1 MNKEAEKINQLRAVL
16 HQHNYNYYILDA
28 PTINDFEFDT
38 LLQSLIDLET
48 KHPEFFDPNSPSQRV
63 GGGVTK
69 NFRNHTHKFP
79 MYSLSNSYSKEE
91 IEQWETRIQKVLG
104 DQEVTYTCELKYD
117 GASISLTY
125 ENGVLLHGVTRGD
138 GAQGDDVTQNL
149 KTIPTIPLKLL
160 GDYPDFFEIR
170 GEIILPLKGFQAI
183 NEERVDAG
191 EEPYM
196 NPRNTA
202 SGSLKTQDSALVA
215 KRPLE
220 CFLYAL
226 AGENLKVKSQI
237 EGLKQARLWGF
248 KVPET
253 AIEAKN
259 LNEVFDYLEHWNKKR
274 NELPYEIDG
283 VVIKVNSFDQQSELG
298 FTAKAPRWAIAYK
311 FQAEE
316 AITKLLSVNYQIGRT
331 GAVTPVANLEAVLL
345 SGTTVKRA
353 SLHNADQ
360 IQKLELRIG
369 DAVFVQKGGEIIP
382 KIVGVDADSRAP
394 IEDKINFITHC
405 PECKMLLIRVE
416 GEAQHYC
423 PNQVGCP
430 PQIIGKIQH
439 FISRKAMD
447 IDGLGSETV
456 TLLYHNGL
464 VKNVADLYD
473 LSVDDLLPLD
483 RMAEKSV
490 EKLVEGLT
498 QSKNKPFSKVLFG
511 LGIRFVGETVA
522 KKLTAAFGSID
533 ELIAAD
539 TDALLSVDEIGERIA
554 QSLQAYFL
562 NPLNVDLINR
572 LKTNGLQFEL
582 EKKSLSSDLILKDK
596 KFVVSGVFKTI
607 SRVQLKEKIEF
618 FGGTVGSSIS
628 TKTDF
633 VVAGEGMGP
642 SKKIKADQLDI
653 PILSEEGFLRMISY
667 KLIQQNVIFVTL

>member
-48 KHPEFFDPNSPSQRV
+48 KHPEFFDSNSPSQRV

-104 DQEVTYTCELKYD
+104 DQEVIYTCELKYD

-125 ENGVLLHGVTRGD
+125 KNGVLLYGVTRGD

-149 KTIPTIPLKLL
+149 KTIPTIPLKLR

-170 GEIILPLKGFQAI
+170 GEIILPIKGFQAM
-183 NEERVDAG
+183 NEERVKAG
-191 EEPYM
+191 EDPYM

-226 AGENLKVKSQI
+226 AGENLKIKSQI

-259 LNEVFDYLEHWNKKR
+259 LNDVFDYLDHWEKKR

-316 AITKLLSVNYQIGRT
+316 ATTKLISVNYQIGRT

-382 KIVGVDADSRAP
+382 KIVGVDANSRAP

-405 PECKMLLIRVE
+405 PECETLLTRIE

-423 PNQVGCP
+423 PNQAGCP

-473 LSVDDLLPLD
+473 LSVDDLLPLN

-490 EKLVEGLT
+490 ENLVKGLA

-562 NPLNVDLINR
+562 NPSNIDLINR
-572 LKTNGLQFEL
+572 IKINGLQFEL

-653 PILSEEGFLRMISY
+653 PILSEEGFLRMISGNY
-667 KLIQQNVIFVTL
+667 

>member
-1 MNKEAEKINQLRAVL
+1 MNKEAKKINQLRAVI

-48 KHPEFFDPNSPSQRV
+48 KHPQFFDPNSPSQRV
-63 GGGVTK
+63 GGGITK

-91 IEQWETRIQKVLG
+91 IEQWKTRIQKVLG

-149 KTIPTIPLKLL
+149 KTIPTIPLKLR

-183 NEERVDAG
+183 NEERVKAG
-191 EEPYM
+191 EDSYM

-316 AITKLLSVNYQIGRT
+316 AITKLISVNYQIGRT
-331 GAVTPVANLEAVLL
+331 GAVTPVANLEAVLI

-405 PECKMLLIRVE
+405 PECETLLTRIE

-430 PQIIGKIQH
+430 PQITGKIQH

-447 IDGLGSETV
+447 VDGLGSETV

-483 RMAEKSV
+483 RMAEKSI
-490 EKLVEGLT
+490 ENLVEGLT
-498 QSKNKPFSKVLFG
+498 KSKNKPFSKVLFG

-522 KKLTAAFGSID
+522 KKLAAAFGSID
-533 ELIAAD
+533 ELIAAG

-572 LKTNGLQFEL
+572 LKIKGLQFKL
-582 EKKSLSSDLILKDK
+582 EKKSLSSDLVLKDK
-596 KFVVSGVFKTI
+596 KFIISGVFKTI
-607 SRVQLKEKIEF
+607 SREQLKEKIEF

-628 TKTDF
+628 TKIDF
-633 VVAGEGMGP
+633 VVAGDGMGP
-642 SKKIKADQLDI
+642 SKKIKADQLGI
-653 PILSEEGFLRMISY
+653 PILSEEGFLRMIS
-667 KLIQQNVIFVTL
+667 KNN

>member
-125 ENGVLLHGVTRGD
+125 KNGVLLHGVTRGD
-138 GAQGDDVTQNL
+138 GTQGDDVTQNL
-149 KTIPTIPLKLL
+149 KTIPTIPLKLR

-170 GEIILPLKGFQAI
+170 GEIILPIKGFQAM
-183 NEERVDAG
+183 NEERVKAG
-191 EEPYM
+191 EDPYM

-226 AGENLKVKSQI
+226 AGENLKIKSQI

-259 LNEVFDYLEHWNKKR
+259 LNEVFDYLDHWEKKR

-316 AITKLLSVNYQIGRT
+316 ATTKLISVNYQIGRT

-369 DAVFVQKGGEIIP
+369 DAVLVQKGGEIIP
-382 KIVGVDADSRAP
+382 KIVGVDANSRAP

-405 PECKMLLIRVE
+405 PECETLLTRIE

-423 PNQVGCP
+423 PNQAGCP

-456 TLLYHNGL
+456 ALLYHNGL

-490 EKLVEGLT
+490 ENLVKGLA

-562 NPLNVDLINR
+562 NPSNIDLINR
-572 LKTNGLQFEL
+572 IKINGLQFEL

-653 PILSEEGFLRMISY
+653 PILSEEGFLRMISG
-667 KLIQQNVIFVTL
+667 ND

>member
-125 ENGVLLHGVTRGD
+125 KNGVLLYGVTRGD

-149 KTIPTIPLKLL
+149 KTIPTIPLKLR

-170 GEIILPLKGFQAI
+170 GEIILPIKGFQAM
-183 NEERVDAG
+183 NEERVKAG
-191 EEPYM
+191 EDPYM

-226 AGENLKVKSQI
+226 AGENLKIKSQI

-259 LNEVFDYLEHWNKKR
+259 LNEVFDYLEHWKKKR

-316 AITKLLSVNYQIGRT
+316 ATTKLISVNYQIGRT

-382 KIVGVDADSRAP
+382 KIVGVDANSRAP

-405 PECKMLLIRVE
+405 PECETLLTRIE

-423 PNQVGCP
+423 PNQAGCP

-473 LSVDDLLPLD
+473 LSVDDLLPLN

-490 EKLVEGLT
+490 ENLVKGLA

-522 KKLTAAFGSID
+522 KKLAAAFGSID

-562 NPLNVDLINR
+562 NPSNIDLINR
-572 LKTNGLQFEL
+572 LKINGLQFEL

-653 PILSEEGFLRMISY
+653 PILSEEGFLRMISG
-667 KLIQQNVIFVTL
+667 ND

>member
-125 ENGVLLHGVTRGD
+125 KNGVLLHGVTRGD
-138 GAQGDDVTQNL
+138 GTQGDDVTQNL
-149 KTIPTIPLKLL
+149 KTIPTIPLKLR

-170 GEIILPLKGFQAI
+170 GEIILPIKGFQAM
-183 NEERVDAG
+183 NEERVKAG
-191 EEPYM
+191 EDPYM

-215 KRPLE
+215 RRPLE

-226 AGENLKVKSQI
+226 AGENLKIKSQI

-259 LNEVFDYLEHWNKKR
+259 LNEVFDYLDHWEKKR

-316 AITKLLSVNYQIGRT
+316 ATTKLISVNYQIGRT

-369 DAVFVQKGGEIIP
+369 DAVLVQKGGEIIP
-382 KIVGVDADSRAP
+382 KIVGVDANSRAP

-405 PECKMLLIRVE
+405 PECETLLTRIE

-423 PNQVGCP
+423 PNQAGCP

-456 TLLYHNGL
+456 ALLYHNGL

-490 EKLVEGLT
+490 ENLVKGLA

-522 KKLTAAFGSID
+522 KKLAAAFGSID

-562 NPLNVDLINR
+562 NPSNVDLINR
-572 LKTNGLQFEL
+572 LKINGLQFEL

-653 PILSEEGFLRMISY
+653 PILSEEGFLRMISG
-667 KLIQQNVIFVTL
+667 ND

>member
-125 ENGVLLHGVTRGD
+125 KNGVLLHGVTRGD
-138 GAQGDDVTQNL
+138 GTQGDDVTQNL
-149 KTIPTIPLKLL
+149 KTIPTIPLKLR

-170 GEIILPLKGFQAI
+170 GEIILPIKGFQAM
-183 NEERVDAG
+183 NEERVKAG
-191 EEPYM
+191 EDPYM

-226 AGENLKVKSQI
+226 AGENLKIKSQI

-259 LNEVFDYLEHWNKKR
+259 LNEVFDYLDHWEKKR

-316 AITKLLSVNYQIGRT
+316 ATTKLISVNYQIGRT

-369 DAVFVQKGGEIIP
+369 DAVLVQKGGEIIP
-382 KIVGVDADSRAP
+382 KIVGVDANSRAP

-405 PECKMLLIRVE
+405 PECETLLTRIE

-423 PNQVGCP
+423 PNQAGCP

-456 TLLYHNGL
+456 ALLYHNGL

-490 EKLVEGLT
+490 ENLVKGLA

-522 KKLTAAFGSID
+522 KKLAAAFGSID

-554 QSLQAYFL
+554 KSLQAYFL

-572 LKTNGLQFEL
+572 LKIKGLQFEL

-653 PILSEEGFLRMISY
+653 PILSEEGFLRMISG
-667 KLIQQNVIFVTL
+667 ND

>member
-125 ENGVLLHGVTRGD
+125 KNGVLLHGVTRGD
-138 GAQGDDVTQNL
+138 GTQGDDVTQNL
-149 KTIPTIPLKLL
+149 KTIPTIPLKLR

-170 GEIILPLKGFQAI
+170 GEIILPIKGFQAM
-183 NEERVDAG
+183 NEERVKAG
-191 EEPYM
+191 EDPYM

-226 AGENLKVKSQI
+226 AGENLKIKSQI

-259 LNEVFDYLEHWNKKR
+259 LNEVFDYLDHWEKKR

-316 AITKLLSVNYQIGRT
+316 ATTKLISVNYQIGRT

-369 DAVFVQKGGEIIP
+369 DAVLVQKGGEIIP
-382 KIVGVDADSRAP
+382 KIVGVDANSRAP

-405 PECKMLLIRVE
+405 PECETLLTRIE

-423 PNQVGCP
+423 PNQAGCP

-456 TLLYHNGL
+456 ALLYHNGL

-490 EKLVEGLT
+490 ENLVKGLA

-522 KKLTAAFGSID
+522 KKLAAAFGSID

-562 NPLNVDLINR
+562 NPSNVDLINR

-653 PILSEEGFLRMISY
+653 PILSEEGFLRMISG
-667 KLIQQNVIFVTL
+667 ND

>member
-125 ENGVLLHGVTRGD
+125 KNGVLLHGVTRGD

-149 KTIPTIPLKLL
+149 KTIPTIPLKLR

-170 GEIILPLKGFQAI
+170 GEIILPIKGFQAM
-183 NEERVDAG
+183 NEERVKAG
-191 EEPYM
+191 EDPYM

-226 AGENLKVKSQI
+226 AGENLKIKSQI

-259 LNEVFDYLEHWNKKR
+259 LNEVFDYLDHWEKKR

-316 AITKLLSVNYQIGRT
+316 ATTKLISVNYQIGRT

-382 KIVGVDADSRAP
+382 KIVGVDANSRAP

-405 PECKMLLIRVE
+405 PECETLLTRIK

-423 PNQVGCP
+423 PNQAGCP

-456 TLLYHNGL
+456 ALLYHNGL

-490 EKLVEGLT
+490 ENLVKGLA

-522 KKLTAAFGSID
+522 KKLAAAFGSID

-562 NPLNVDLINR
+562 NPSNVDLINR

-596 KFVVSGVFKTI
+596 KFVVSGVFETI
-607 SRVQLKEKIEF
+607 SREQLKEKIEF

-642 SKKIKADQLDI
+642 SKKIRADKLDI
-653 PILSEEGFLRMISY
+653 PILSEKGFLRMISR
-667 KLIQQNVIFVTL
+667 ND

>member
-125 ENGVLLHGVTRGD
+125 KNGVLLHGVTRGD
-138 GAQGDDVTQNL
+138 GTQGDDVTQNL
-149 KTIPTIPLKLL
+149 KTIPTIPLKLR

-170 GEIILPLKGFQAI
+170 GEIILPIKGFQAM
-183 NEERVDAG
+183 NEERVKAG
-191 EEPYM
+191 EDPYM

-226 AGENLKVKSQI
+226 AGENLKIKSQI

-259 LNEVFDYLEHWNKKR
+259 LNEVFDYLDHWEKKR

-316 AITKLLSVNYQIGRT
+316 ATTKLISVNYQIGRT

-382 KIVGVDADSRAP
+382 KIVGVDANSRAP

-405 PECKMLLIRVE
+405 PECETLLTRIE

-423 PNQVGCP
+423 PNQAGCP

-456 TLLYHNGL
+456 ALLYHNGL

-490 EKLVEGLT
+490 ENLVKGLA

-562 NPLNVDLINR
+562 NPSNVDLINR
-572 LKTNGLQFEL
+572 LKINGLQFEL

-653 PILSEEGFLRMISY
+653 PILSEEGFLRMISG
-667 KLIQQNVIFVTL
+667 ND

>member
-48 KHPEFFDPNSPSQRV
+48 KHSEFFDPNSPSQRV

-104 DQEVTYTCELKYD
+104 DQEVIYTCELKYD

-125 ENGVLLHGVTRGD
+125 KNGVLLYGVTRGD

-149 KTIPTIPLKLL
+149 KTIPTIPLKLR

-170 GEIILPLKGFQAI
+170 GEIILPIKGFQAM
-183 NEERVDAG
+183 NEERVKAG
-191 EEPYM
+191 EDPYM

-226 AGENLKVKSQI
+226 AGENLKIKSQI

-259 LNEVFDYLEHWNKKR
+259 LNDVFDYLDHWEKKR

-316 AITKLLSVNYQIGRT
+316 ATTKLISVNYQIGRT

-382 KIVGVDADSRAP
+382 KIVGVDANSRAP

-405 PECKMLLIRVE
+405 PECETLLTRIE

-423 PNQVGCP
+423 PNQAGCP

-456 TLLYHNGL
+456 ALLYHNGL

-490 EKLVEGLT
+490 ENLVKGLA

-562 NPLNVDLINR
+562 NPLNIDLINR
-572 LKTNGLQFEL
+572 LKINGLQFEL

-607 SRVQLKEKIEF
+607 SREQLKEKIEF

-653 PILSEEGFLRMISY
+653 PILSEEGFLRMISG
-667 KLIQQNVIFVTL
+667 ND

>member
-125 ENGVLLHGVTRGD
+125 KNGVLLHGVTRGD
-138 GAQGDDVTQNL
+138 GTQGDDVTQNL
-149 KTIPTIPLKLL
+149 KTIPTIPLKLR

-170 GEIILPLKGFQAI
+170 GEIILPIKGFQAM
-183 NEERVDAG
+183 NEERVKAG
-191 EEPYM
+191 EDPYM

-226 AGENLKVKSQI
+226 AGENLKIKSQI

-259 LNEVFDYLEHWNKKR
+259 LNEVFDYLEHWEKKR

-316 AITKLLSVNYQIGRT
+316 ATTKLISVNYQIGRT

-369 DAVFVQKGGEIIP
+369 DAVLVQKGGEIIP
-382 KIVGVDADSRAP
+382 KIVGVDANSRAP

-405 PECKMLLIRVE
+405 PECETLLTRIE

-423 PNQVGCP
+423 PNQAGCP

-456 TLLYHNGL
+456 ALLYHNGL

-490 EKLVEGLT
+490 ENLVKGLS

-522 KKLTAAFGSID
+522 KKLAAAFGSID

-562 NPLNVDLINR
+562 NPSNIDLINR
-572 LKTNGLQFEL
+572 LKINGLQFEL

-607 SRVQLKEKIEF
+607 SREQLKEKIEF

-653 PILSEEGFLRMISY
+653 PILSEEGFLRMISG
-667 KLIQQNVIFVTL
+667 ND

>member
-125 ENGVLLHGVTRGD
+125 KNGVLLYGVTRGD

-149 KTIPTIPLKLL
+149 KTIPTIPLKLR

-170 GEIILPLKGFQAI
+170 GEIILPIKGFQAM
-183 NEERVDAG
+183 NEERVKAG
-191 EEPYM
+191 EDPYM

-226 AGENLKVKSQI
+226 AGENLKIKSQI

-259 LNEVFDYLEHWNKKR
+259 LNDVFDYLDHWEKKR

-316 AITKLLSVNYQIGRT
+316 ATTKLISVNYQIGRT

-382 KIVGVDADSRAP
+382 KIVGVDANSRAP

-405 PECKMLLIRVE
+405 PECETLLTRIK

-423 PNQVGCP
+423 PNQAGCP

-456 TLLYHNGL
+456 ALLYHNGL

-490 EKLVEGLT
+490 ENLVKGLA

-522 KKLTAAFGSID
+522 KKLAAAFGSID

-562 NPLNVDLINR
+562 NPSNVDLINR

-653 PILSEEGFLRMISY
+653 PILSEEGFLRMISG
-667 KLIQQNVIFVTL
+667 ND

>member
-125 ENGVLLHGVTRGD
+125 KNGVLLHGVTRGD
-138 GAQGDDVTQNL
+138 GTQGDDVTQNL
-149 KTIPTIPLKLL
+149 KTIPTIPLKLR

-170 GEIILPLKGFQAI
+170 GEIILPIKGFQAM
-183 NEERVDAG
+183 NEERVKAG
-191 EEPYM
+191 EDPYM

-226 AGENLKVKSQI
+226 AGENLKIKSQI

-259 LNEVFDYLEHWNKKR
+259 LNEVFDYLDHWEKKR

-316 AITKLLSVNYQIGRT
+316 ATTKLISVNYQIGRT

-369 DAVFVQKGGEIIP
+369 DAVLVQKGGEIIP
-382 KIVGVDADSRAP
+382 KIVGVDANSRAP

-405 PECKMLLIRVE
+405 PECETLLTRIE

-423 PNQVGCP
+423 PNQAGCP

-456 TLLYHNGL
+456 ALLYHNGL

-490 EKLVEGLT
+490 ENLVKGLA

-522 KKLTAAFGSID
+522 KKLAAAFGSID

-562 NPLNVDLINR
+562 NPSNVDLINR
-572 LKTNGLQFEL
+572 IKINGLQFEL

-653 PILSEEGFLRMISY
+653 PILSEEGFLRMISG
-667 KLIQQNVIFVTL
+667 ND

>member
-28 PTINDFEFDT
+28 STINDFEFDK

-125 ENGVLLHGVTRGD
+125 KNGVLLYGVTRGD

-149 KTIPTIPLKLL
+149 KTIPTIPLKLR

-170 GEIILPLKGFQAI
+170 GEIILPIKGFHAM
-183 NEERVDAG
+183 NEERVEAG
-191 EEPYM
+191 EVPYM

-202 SGSLKTQDSALVA
+202 SGSLKIQDSALVA

-237 EGLKQARLWGF
+237 ESLKQARLWGF

-253 AIEAKN
+253 AIESKN
-259 LNEVFDYLEHWNKKR
+259 LNEVFDYLDHWEKKR

-311 FQAEE
+311 FQAER
-316 AITKLLSVNYQIGRT
+316 ATTKLISVNYQIGRT

-382 KIVGVDADSRAP
+382 KIVGVDVNSRAP

-405 PECKMLLIRVE
+405 PECETLLTRIE

-423 PNQVGCP
+423 PNQSGCP

-456 TLLYHNGL
+456 TLLYNHGL
-464 VKNVADLYD
+464 VRNVADLYD

-490 EKLVEGLT
+490 ENLVDGLT
-498 QSKNKPFSKVLFG
+498 QSKNKSFLKVLFG

-539 TDALLSVDEIGERIA
+539 TDALLSVDEIGEKIT

-572 LKTNGLQFEL
+572 LKINGLQFEL
-582 EKKSLSSDLILKDK
+582 EKKSLSPDLILKDK
-596 KFVVSGVFKTI
+596 KFVVSGVFKTF
-607 SRVQLKEKIEF
+607 SREQLKEKIEF

-633 VVAGEGMGP
+633 VVVGDGMGP

-653 PILSEEGFLRMISY
+653 PILSEEGFLRMVFG
-667 KLIQQNVIFVTL
+667 ND

>member
-125 ENGVLLHGVTRGD
+125 KNGVLLYGVTRGD

-149 KTIPTIPLKLL
+149 KTIPTIPLKLR

-170 GEIILPLKGFQAI
+170 GEIILPLKGFQAM
-183 NEERVDAG
+183 NEERVKAG
-191 EEPYM
+191 EDPYM

-382 KIVGVDADSRAP
+382 KIVGVDANSRAP

-405 PECKMLLIRVE
+405 PECEILLTRIE

-430 PQIIGKIQH
+430 PQIMGKIQH

-456 TLLYHNGL
+456 TLLYHNEL
-464 VKNVADLYD
+464 VKNIADLYD

-572 LKTNGLQFEL
+572 LKIIGLQFEL

-653 PILSEEGFLRMISY
+653 PILSEEGFLRMISG
-667 KLIQQNVIFVTL
+667 ND

>member
-125 ENGVLLHGVTRGD
+125 KNGVLLHGVTRGD
-138 GAQGDDVTQNL
+138 GTQGDDVTQNL
-149 KTIPTIPLKLL
+149 KTIPTIPLKLR

-170 GEIILPLKGFQAI
+170 GEIILPIKGFQAM
-183 NEERVDAG
+183 NEERVKAG
-191 EEPYM
+191 EDPYM

-226 AGENLKVKSQI
+226 AGENLKIKSQI

-259 LNEVFDYLEHWNKKR
+259 LNEVFDYLDHWEKKR

-316 AITKLLSVNYQIGRT
+316 ATTKLISVNYQIGRT

-369 DAVFVQKGGEIIP
+369 DAVLVQKGGEIIP
-382 KIVGVDADSRAP
+382 KIVGVDANSRAP

-405 PECKMLLIRVE
+405 PECETLLTRIE

-423 PNQVGCP
+423 PNQAGCP

-456 TLLYHNGL
+456 ALLYHNGL

-490 EKLVEGLT
+490 ENLVKGLS

-522 KKLTAAFGSID
+522 KKLAAAFGSID

-562 NPLNVDLINR
+562 NPSNVDLINR
-572 LKTNGLQFEL
+572 LKINGLQFEL

-607 SRVQLKEKIEF
+607 SREQLKEKIEF

-653 PILSEEGFLRMISY
+653 PILSEEGFLRMISG
-667 KLIQQNVIFVTL
+667 ND

>member
-1 MNKEAEKINQLRAVL
+1 M
-16 HQHNYNYYILDA
+16 
-28 PTINDFEFDT
+28 
-38 LLQSLIDLET
+38 
-48 KHPEFFDPNSPSQRV
+48 
-63 GGGVTK
+63 
-69 NFRNHTHKFP
+69 
-79 MYSLSNSYSKEE
+79 
-91 IEQWETRIQKVLG
+91 
-104 DQEVTYTCELKYD
+104 
-117 GASISLTY
+117 
-125 ENGVLLHGVTRGD
+125 
-138 GAQGDDVTQNL
+138 
-149 KTIPTIPLKLL
+149 
-160 GDYPDFFEIR
+160 
-170 GEIILPLKGFQAI
+170 
-183 NEERVDAG
+183 
-191 EEPYM
+191 
-196 NPRNTA
+196 
-202 SGSLKTQDSALVA
+202 
-215 KRPLE
+215 
-220 CFLYAL
+220 

-259 LNEVFDYLEHWNKKR
+259 LNEVFDYLDHWEKKR

-311 FQAEE
+311 FQAER
-316 AITKLLSVNYQIGRT
+316 ATTKLISVNYQIGRT

-382 KIVGVDADSRAP
+382 KIVGVDVNSRAP

-405 PECKMLLIRVE
+405 PECETLLTRIE

-423 PNQVGCP
+423 PNQSGCP

-456 TLLYHNGL
+456 TLLYNNGL
-464 VKNVADLYD
+464 VRNVADLYD

-490 EKLVEGLT
+490 ENLVDGLT
-498 QSKNKPFSKVLFG
+498 QSKNKSFLKVLFG

-539 TDALLSVDEIGERIA
+539 TDALLSVDEIGEKIT

-572 LKTNGLQFEL
+572 LKINGLQFEL
-582 EKKSLSSDLILKDK
+582 EKKSLSPDLIFKRQEIRCFGSFPNHFK
-596 KFVVSGVFKTI
+596 RATQRENRVFW
-607 SRVQLKEKIEF
+607 RHR
-618 FGGTVGSSIS
+618 G
-628 TKTDF
+628 
-633 VVAGEGMGP
+633 
-642 SKKIKADQLDI
+642 
-653 PILSEEGFLRMISY
+653 
-667 KLIQQNVIFVTL
+667 